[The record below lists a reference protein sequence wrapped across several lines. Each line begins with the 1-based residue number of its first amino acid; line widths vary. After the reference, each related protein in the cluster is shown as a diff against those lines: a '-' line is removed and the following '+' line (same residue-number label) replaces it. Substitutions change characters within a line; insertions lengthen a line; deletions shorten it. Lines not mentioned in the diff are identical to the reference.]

1 MPCTTSVIRKA
12 CAVVRVALRAVTPFR
27 GYFSYFGYFGC
38 VFFWQEIIRGSRVS
52 TSPNMTSN
60 RWFLSGIRCPR
71 AHPKP
76 QLSIL
81 ILAKKLPKTYFS
93 VWKSI
98 GRSVVIRPLFSA
110 REINRALGCNPA
122 TIFLATSFSVCSWR
136 LFIWLR
142 RAFYLVGFG
151 WAGFLFGWAWLFI

>member
-1 MPCTTSVIRKA
+1 MMASKA
-12 CAVVRVALRAVTPFR
+12 L
-27 GYFSYFGYFGC
+27 
-38 VFFWQEIIRGSRVS
+38 
-52 TSPNMTSN
+52 
-60 RWFLSGIRCPR
+60 LSDV
-71 AHPKP
+71 
-76 QLSIL
+76 
-81 ILAKKLPKTYFS
+81 ILAREVLKMSCT

-142 RAFYLVGFG
+142 RAFYLAGPAFYLAGQLQLFICFG
-151 WAGFLFGWAWLFI
+151 WAGFLFGWAGFLFGWASLFI

>member
-1 MPCTTSVIRKA
+1 
-12 CAVVRVALRAVTPFR
+12 
-27 GYFSYFGYFGC
+27 
-38 VFFWQEIIRGSRVS
+38 
-52 TSPNMTSN
+52 MTSN

-71 AHPKP
+71 VHPKP

-81 ILAKKLPKTYFS
+81 SLAKKLPKTYFS

-98 GRSVVIRPLFSA
+98 GRSVVIRPFFSA

-142 RAFYLVGFG
+142 RAFYLVGWLLIWLGRLFIWLGLAFYLIWLGRLFIWLGRLFIWPGLSFHLAG
-151 WAGFLFGWAWLFI
+151 WAGRAADR